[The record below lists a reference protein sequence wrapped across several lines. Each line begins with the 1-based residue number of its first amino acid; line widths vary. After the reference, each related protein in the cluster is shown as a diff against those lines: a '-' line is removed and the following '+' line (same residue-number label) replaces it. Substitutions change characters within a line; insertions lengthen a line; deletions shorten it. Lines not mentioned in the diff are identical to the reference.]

1 MFQLDYS
8 DRRPLYEQIK
18 SKIRELI
25 ISGALAEHEKIPSV
39 RELAVTLA
47 INPNTIQKAYRDLE
61 AEGYIYSQRSKG
73 SFVSPRAEGM
83 SGQRADELKYSLGTV
98 LHELK
103 FLGVTKDEIMNEINK
118 YYE

>member
-1 MFQLDYS
+1 MFQLDFG

-39 RELAVTLA
+39 RELAMTLA
-47 INPNTIQKAYRDLE
+47 INPNTIQKAYKDLE

-73 SFVSPRAEGM
+73 SFVSPNARRLNDKRAG
-83 SGQRADELKYSLGTV
+83 ELVEELRGV
-98 LHELK
+98 LRELK
-103 FLGVTKDEIMNEINK
+103 FLGILKSEILNEAEKIYN
-118 YYE
+118 